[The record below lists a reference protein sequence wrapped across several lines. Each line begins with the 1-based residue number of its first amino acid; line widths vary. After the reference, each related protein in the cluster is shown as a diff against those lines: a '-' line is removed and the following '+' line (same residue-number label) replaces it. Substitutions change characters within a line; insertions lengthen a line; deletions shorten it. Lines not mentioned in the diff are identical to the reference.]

1 MINGKI
7 ELSCILKYNMSNSGN
22 AFPFPSLS
30 TSPLSLKITMDF
42 STGWHFTTFKIIHH
56 ADMPIMVQSPI
67 LPNTFTNHSC
77 EIDWFFYS
85 ISIHSFNLYLC
96 PLPKLECRV
105 KKFNYS
111 MLSIY
116 LNLFQLLPWFA
127 FMFYLRKI
135 PTCKIYHVT
144 LYLKPF
150 NNFSSPVKI
159 PLYALTFYL
168 ALTSCLGSSPLRVIQ
183 RALIS
188 LLLLQKSSLFLPLD
202 LALMASFSWMFIFL
216 MSATLPLSLC
226 LVLHV
231 ILLSSLHLCLSYTT
245 DAYWGLS
252 DNFSNSTYC
261 HLKYYIQ
268 DIYVN
273 A

>member
-7 ELSCILKYNMSNSGN
+7 ELSYILKYNMSNSGN
-22 AFPFPSLS
+22 AFLFPSLS

-42 STGWHFTTFKIIHH
+42 STGWHFSTFKIIHH
-56 ADMPIMVQSPI
+56 ADMPIMVQSPV

-96 PLPKLECRV
+96 PLPKLECKV

-150 NNFSSPVKI
+150 NNFI
-159 PLYALTFYL
+159 
-168 ALTSCLGSSPLRVIQ
+168 SCEDFSLCPNILSGPYFLSG
-183 RALIS
+183 LIS
-188 LLLLQKSSLFLPLD
+188 LTCYSKSSDLLASPSKVKPLPASGSCTYGFL
-202 LALMASFSWMFIFL
+202 
-216 MSATLPLSLC
+216 
-226 LVLHV
+226 
-231 ILLSSLHLCLSYTT
+231 
-245 DAYWGLS
+245 
-252 DNFSNSTYC
+252 
-261 HLKYYIQ
+261 
-268 DIYVN
+268 
-273 A
+273 